1 MSKKVTVRIYGVSDL
16 AWPNRKPQVESCTA
30 EVTAKRYLVTE
41 RLAAFGFV
49 LQIDRTEKY
58 PRAFESRE
66 EAIAAFHSRVERDL
80 TDHLRKAAALQA
92 KLDAEFAKD
101 VEYP

>member
-1 MSKKVTVRIYGVSDL
+1 MKKKVTVRIYGVSDL

-66 EAIAAFHSRVERDL
+66 EAVVAFHASVERELADL
-80 TDHLRKAAALQA
+80 LEKAAELQA
-92 KLDAEFAKD
+92 KLAAEFAKD
-101 VEYP
+101 AEYP